1 MLTTYEFL
9 TCVRIYIANLEHT
22 EIKIILLRMQSPSV
36 ESLNAVCILNMEN
49 LFWLQVYE
57 YLNVYVYIYFDKYY

>member
-1 MLTTYEFL
+1 M
-9 TCVRIYIANLEHT
+9 RIYIANLEHT